1 MQQNHSPTPWRW
13 DDRHQRH
20 TYENLGGFVDATG
33 QEVCNFGNNET
44 YYPTA
49 GSDPSVADREFILS
63 AVNSHDDLLK
73 LCKLASSFSF
83 LVRTGAMNPERAVE
97 AAGNL
102 ETKLQAAITKAEGE
116 PCHPEN

>member
-1 MQQNHSPTPWRW
+1 MQQNHSPTPWRLV
-13 DDRHQRH
+13 DD
-20 TYENLGGFVDATG
+20 TFVISIVDANG
-33 QEVCNFGNNET
+33 KLVE
-44 YYPTA
+44 A
-49 GSDPSVADREFILS
+49 IDADGESHNPLWPKQAERIVR

-102 ETKLQAAITKAEGE
+102 ETKLQAAITKAEGA